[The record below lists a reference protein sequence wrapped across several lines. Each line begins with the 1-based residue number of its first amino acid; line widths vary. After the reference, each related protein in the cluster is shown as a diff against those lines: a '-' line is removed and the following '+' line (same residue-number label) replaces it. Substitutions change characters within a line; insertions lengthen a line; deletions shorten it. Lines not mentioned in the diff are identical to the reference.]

1 MMIHGL
7 MIRGLLA
14 RSAAAMA
21 PPPPVQW
28 KAICRSVI
36 AVRPVLSV
44 RAVAALAALAAL
56 VVTLVALAVLRRLRR
71 LTAGNERRQPIDAAF
86 VI

>member
-44 RAVAALAALAAL
+44 RAVAALAAL
-56 VVTLVALAVLRRLRR
+56 VVTLVALAVLRRLRW